1 MQSENLVMGLD
12 FLTCPLE
19 LHFNDVG
26 SPVELCTMA
35 ISNIEGIIQSV
46 L

>member
-1 MQSENLVMGLD
+1 MQSENLVMSLE

-19 LHFNDVG
+19 HHFNDMG
-26 SPVELCTMA
+26 SPVELGTMA
-35 ISNIEGIIQSV
+35 ISNIEVIIQSV